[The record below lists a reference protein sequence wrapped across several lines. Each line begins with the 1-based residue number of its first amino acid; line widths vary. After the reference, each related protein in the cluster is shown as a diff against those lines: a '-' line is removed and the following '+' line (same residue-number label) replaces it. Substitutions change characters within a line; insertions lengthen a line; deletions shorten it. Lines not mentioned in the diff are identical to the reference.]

1 MPRFTAQGNKVL
13 DTSTGRE
20 VELQI
25 ENASFAAALLNL
37 GYGSGYAD
45 AVVDGLREARERM
58 VEARGFGVEE
68 EKAA

>member
-1 MPRFTAQGNKVL
+1 MPRFTAKGNKVL
-13 DTSTGRE
+13 DTRTGRE

-25 ENASFAAALLNL
+25 ENAHFAAALLNL

-45 AVVDGLREARERM
+45 AVVDGLREARERL
-58 VEARGFGVEE
+58 ASGRGFGVEE